1 MSASE
6 VVRRYASTLLDAAD
20 EAGPGSEAVR
30 SDMEGL
36 TATLAASGELR
47 EFLSNRLVDAQLVE
61 AALEKIFADKVE
73 PLVLNFLRIVA
84 RRGRAG
90 LLEDVAA
97 ACIEILDERSGIR
110 TAEVRSAIELSAEQ
124 LEALRHRLAAYSGGE
139 IRLQAHIDPSLRGGM
154 VARLG
159 DTVFDGTLD
168 MYLTKLHRSLRGG

>member
-61 AALEKIFADKVE
+61 LLDGNALAWLGPVA
-73 PLVLNFLRIVA
+73 VLLTSFQTSQ
-84 RRGRAG
+84 RRYP
-90 LLEDVAA
+90 
-97 ACIEILDERSGIR
+97 SGSSD
-110 TAEVRSAIELSAEQ
+110 TA
-124 LEALRHRLAAYSGGE
+124 
-139 IRLQAHIDPSLRGGM
+139 
-154 VARLG
+154 
-159 DTVFDGTLD
+159 
-168 MYLTKLHRSLRGG
+168 

>member
-61 AALEKIFADKVE
+61 AAREKIFADKVE
-73 PLVLNFLRIVA
+73 PLVLMFHTISV
-84 RRGRAG
+84 
-90 LLEDVAA
+90 LERQPKQVFQDHLV
-97 ACIEILDERSGIR
+97 
-110 TAEVRSAIELSAEQ
+110 
-124 LEALRHRLAAYSGGE
+124 
-139 IRLQAHIDPSLRGGM
+139 HIPVSHD
-154 VARLG
+154 
-159 DTVFDGTLD
+159 
-168 MYLTKLHRSLRGG
+168 